1 MNDQTN
7 YNMDRNDR
15 NINNSTAEEI
25 LVQKIAVQQIA
36 VQQIVVLCG
45 GESERE
51 ISLRSGQ
58 SVSAALNK
66 LHVPHTLVDL
76 RNKEE
81 ANIFLSHAKPELILN
96 LLHGGWG
103 ESGYI
108 QKIFE
113 DLKLKQSGSN
123 SKACYIMMDKY
134 LSREIAKKINILC
147 APGGLFSK
155 DVYKSQYK
163 QFPHV
168 VKTVVGGGSSVGVD
182 RINNHDEKT
191 SYCEYWTDENPRLVE
206 EFINGLEYSVAI
218 INNEIFGGTEISYN
232 AQICDYYTK
241 YNTSTHSPESD
252 KFFQAIQRANQMA
265 LAFYKELHCNGF
277 VRIDFMIDEKTHI
290 PYFIEANPNPGMTA
304 TSILP
309 DIALFN
315 QDMNYTDLVQFILKN
330 CLN

>member
-1 MNDQTN
+1 MNEQAVDNITIN
-7 YNMDRNDR
+7 GSSLNKNDLEG
-15 NINNSTAEEI
+15 I
-25 LVQKIAVQQIA
+25 
-36 VQQIVVLCG
+36 IVLYG

-58 SVSAALNK
+58 CVSKALDK
-66 LHVPHTLVDL
+66 LHIPHTLIDL
-76 RNKEE
+76 HSKEE
-81 ANIFLSHAKPELILN
+81 ASKFLSQAKPELILN

-113 DLKLKQSGSN
+113 DLQLKQSGSN
-123 SKACYIMMDKY
+123 SKACYIMMDKH
-134 LSREIAKKINILC
+134 LSREIAKKLNILC

-168 VKTVVGGGSSVGVD
+168 IKTVVGGGSSIGVD
-182 RINNHDEKT
+182 RINNSDEKT

-206 EFINGLEYSVAI
+206 EFIEGLEYSVAI

-241 YNTSTHSPESD
+241 YNTSTHGPASD

-265 LAFYKELHCNGF
+265 LSFYKELQCNGF
-277 VRIDFMIDEKTHI
+277 VRMDFMIDAKTHN